1 MCACERKKKNRGSNL
16 TLFLMK
22 DKTLVEG
29 AGAIGLAA
37 ILEGKIPK
45 TSRNIGLI
53 ACGGNLDSR
62 VLSSLLMRE
71 LERKKILTL
80 SIDMDDKPGQLNEIA
95 TICSQE
101 KNQYLRG

>member
-1 MCACERKKKNRGSNL
+1 MKTTTNLVKEKKIEEAISH
-16 TLFLMK
+16 FLMK

-29 AGAIGLAA
+29 AGAAGLAA

-45 TSRNIGLI
+45 SSKNIGLV

-71 LERKKILTL
+71 LVRKKKILH
-80 SIDMDDKPGQLNEIA
+80 LNI
-95 TICSQE
+95 S
-101 KNQYLRG
+101 

>member
-1 MCACERKKKNRGSNL
+1 MVKENKIEEAISY
-16 TLFLMK
+16 FLMK

-37 ILEGKIPK
+37 LLEGKIYK
-45 TSRNIGLI
+45 NSKNIGLI

-71 LERKKILTL
+71 LVRKK
-80 SIDMDDKPGQLNEIA
+80 KF
-95 TICSQE
+95 
-101 KNQYLRG
+101 

>member
-1 MCACERKKKNRGSNL
+1 M
-16 TLFLMK
+16 
-22 DKTLVEG
+22 
-29 AGAIGLAA
+29 IGLAA

-71 LERKKILTL
+71 LVRKKKILTL
-80 SIDMDDKPGQLNEIA
+80 SIDMEDKPGQLNQIA
-95 TICSQE
+95 TLAKKKSIS
-101 KNQYLRG
+101 